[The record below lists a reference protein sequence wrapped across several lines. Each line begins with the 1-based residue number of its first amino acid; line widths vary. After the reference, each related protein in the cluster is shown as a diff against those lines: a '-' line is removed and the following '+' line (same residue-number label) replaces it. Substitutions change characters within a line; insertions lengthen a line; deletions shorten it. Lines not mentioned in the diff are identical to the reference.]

1 MSVLNKMLRD
11 LEQRQHSGGVAAP
24 QPDSLSRDDSRP
36 LWLNLLLILSAILL
50 LFAVYAILNRPDNQ
64 PQPVAA
70 DTQIQAGTEQPQAVA
85 EPELT
90 SVATLPVVPAM
101 AALVATPAVSLG
113 SAEPELAMAP
123 QPLPAQTGS
132 IEQAAPAADTV
143 EADTSNPVATADT
156 QTSRTDTAPAVK
168 QAAAVK
174 VEVQRS
180 AQTAAQKGAALQQQ
194 AVQAAQSGQLM
205 QAINLWQQVQAV
217 QPLQA
222 TAYLAQARLWL
233 QMGQPQRAEQILQ
246 QGISAGADTADVRLL
261 LAQLYAQQQQ
271 WQAADTVLPAQ
282 FELQQYPE
290 YYGLKATVAQQL
302 GDSFAAQHWFGQLIV
317 IQPQQARWWL
327 GAAVAFDQQG
337 QRQQAQLH
345 YRQALQWGE
354 KLSAESRN
362 YIQQRLAATE

>member
-24 QPDSLSRDDSRP
+24 QADSLSRDDSRP
-36 LWLNLLLILSAILL
+36 LWLNLLLLLSAILL

-64 PQPVAA
+64 PQPVVA
-70 DTQIQAGTEQPQAVA
+70 DTQTQANTEQPLALA
-85 EPELT
+85 ESELT
-90 SVATLPVVPAM
+90 PVAALPVTPAGD
-101 AALVATPAVSLG
+101 ALVATPDISPG
-113 SAEPELAMAP
+113 SAEPGPELAMAQ
-123 QPLPAQTGS
+123 QPLPAQTDS
-132 IEQAAPAADTV
+132 TEEAAPAADTV
-143 EADTSNPVATADT
+143 EADTSNPVA
-156 QTSRTDTAPAVK
+156 APAANR
-168 QAAAVK
+168 AAAVK
-174 VEVQRS
+174 IEVQRT

-205 QAINLWQQVQAV
+205 PAINLWQQVQAV

-222 TAYLAQARLWL
+222 TAYLSQARLWL

-271 WQAADTVLPAQ
+271 WQAADTVLPVQ

-302 GDSFAAQHWFGQLIV
+302 GDSFAAQQWFGQLIV

-345 YRQALQWGE
+345 YRQALQWGD